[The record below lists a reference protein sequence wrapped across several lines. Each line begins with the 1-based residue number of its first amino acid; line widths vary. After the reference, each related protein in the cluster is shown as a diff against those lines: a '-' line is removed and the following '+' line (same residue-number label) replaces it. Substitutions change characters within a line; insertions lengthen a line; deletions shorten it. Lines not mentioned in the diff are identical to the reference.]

1 MNGYAVQSTDILP
14 NTLLYFYMYLWHVLL
29 VLFYGLHTS
38 AVFAGVFYPFVN
50 GVILVGY

>member
-1 MNGYAVQSTDILP
+1 MLCRLLTFYQYSFIL
-14 NTLLYFYMYLWHVLL
+14 LHVSLHVLL

-50 GVILVGY
+50 GFILVGYYH